1 MLHLSTKDFAGA
13 SKVTR
18 WNDIVAEVFT
28 PLETRPYCPDEF
40 EGAVDSVELGDIY
53 LANVKAS
60 PAIVSRTAS
69 HAASSRER
77 HYFFHLQLEGD
88 MRVAQDG
95 REAFLKCGDMVLCD
109 SALPYT
115 LEYETNA
122 STLVM
127 IATPNDIKRR
137 LPAPEIALGQRLSGS
152 EGLSATLSGM
162 LSSVWHHVK
171 NGMDV
176 EIGERVGNNMLD
188 MFATSCMEAFGSRIA
203 DSAVASARRSHI
215 RCYIE
220 SNLKDPELTVAS
232 IAAAFRISPR
242 YLHMLF
248 AEEDETIS
256 GFIRRRR
263 LEECKKRLADPM
275 WRHRSI
281 TELAYAWGF
290 NNTTHFAR
298 VFRERYGVSPR
309 EYRNASIAD
318 KEPQALH

>member
-1 MLHLSTKDFAGA
+1 MLHLSTKEFAGA

-18 WNDIVAEVFT
+18 WNDIVSEVFT
-28 PLETRPYCPDEF
+28 PLETKPACPEDF
-40 EGAVDSVELGDIY
+40 EGAIDSLQLGDIF
-53 LANVKAS
+53 LANVVAGPS
-60 PAIVSRTAS
+60 LVERTAQ

-77 HYFFHLQLEGD
+77 YYFFHLLLQGG

-95 REAFLKCGDMVLCD
+95 REAILAPGDMVLTD
-109 SALPYT
+109 TALPYT
-115 LEYETNA
+115 LEHGDYA
-122 STLVM
+122 SALVM
-127 IATPNDIKRR
+127 IASPNDVKRR

-162 LSSVWHHVK
+162 MSSVWRQVK
-171 NGMDV
+171 SGMDA

>member
-13 SKVTR
+13 SKVSR

-28 PLETRPYCPDEF
+28 PLETRPLCPDEF
-40 EGAVDSVELGDIY
+40 EGEIDSVQLGDVF
-53 LANVKAS
+53 LANVVAS
-60 PAIVSRTAS
+60 PATVARTAR

-77 HYFFHLQLEGD
+77 HYFFHLQLDGEL
-88 MRVAQDG
+88 RVAQDG
-95 REAFLKCGDMVLCD
+95 REAILSKGDMVLCD

-115 LEYETNA
+115 LEYEVPA

-127 IATPNDIKRR
+127 IATPQDIKRR
-137 LPAPEIALGQRLSGS
+137 LPAPEIALGQRMSGS
-152 EGLSATLSGM
+152 EGLSSTLSGM
-162 LSSVWHHVK
+162 LASVWHQVK
-171 NGMDV
+171 NGLDA
-176 EIGERVGNNMLD
+176 EIGERVGANLLD
-188 MFATSCMEAFGSRIA
+188 MFATSCMDAFGSRIA

-248 AEEDETIS
+248 AEEEETIS

-263 LEECKKRLADPM
+263 LEECKKRLADQM

-309 EYRNASIAD
+309 EYRNAHLAE
-318 KEPQALH
+318 KQAIH

>member
-1 MLHLSTKDFAGA
+1 MLHLTTKDFAGA

-28 PLETRPYCPDEF
+28 PLETKPICPDDF
-40 EGAVDSVELGDIY
+40 EGSIDSVQLGDIY
-53 LANVKAS
+53 LANVNAS
-60 PAIVSRTAS
+60 PAMVTRSARS
-69 HAASSRER
+69 AASSRER
-77 HYFFHLQLEGD
+77 HYFFHMQLKGD
-88 MRVAQDG
+88 LRVAQDG
-95 REAFLKCGDMVLCD
+95 REALLNPGDMVLCD

-115 LEYETNA
+115 LEYETDS

-127 IATPNDIKRR
+127 IASPNDVKRR

-152 EGLSATLSGM
+152 EGLSATFSGM
-162 LSSVWHHVK
+162 LASIWHQVK
-171 NGMDV
+171 NGMDK
-176 EIGERVGNNMLD
+176 EIGDRVGNNLLD

-263 LEECKKRLADPM
+263 LEECKKRLADQM

-281 TELAYAWGF
+281 TELAYSWGF

-309 EYRNASIAD
+309 EYRNASLAE
-318 KEPQALH
+318 KQALH

>member
-1 MLHLSTKDFAGA
+1 MLHLSTRDFAGG

-28 PLETRPYCPDEF
+28 PLETKPISPEEF
-40 EGAVDSVELGDIY
+40 EGTVDSVQLGDIF
-53 LANVKAS
+53 LANVNAS
-60 PAIVSRTAS
+60 PALVTRTARN
-69 HAASSRER
+69 AASSRER

-88 MRVAQDG
+88 LRVAQDG
-95 REAFLKCGDMVLCD
+95 REAILGKGDMVLCD

-127 IATPNDIKRR
+127 IASPNDVKRR

-162 LSSVWHHVK
+162 LSSVWHQVR
-171 NGMDV
+171 NGMDA
-176 EIGERVGNNMLD
+176 ELGERIGNNLLD

-242 YLHMLF
+242 YLHMLRQHRGQ
-248 AEEDETIS
+248 AGAALIS
-256 GFIRRRR
+256 FRINPPQSRR
-263 LEECKKRLADPM
+263 
-275 WRHRSI
+275 
-281 TELAYAWGF
+281 
-290 NNTTHFAR
+290 
-298 VFRERYGVSPR
+298 
-309 EYRNASIAD
+309 
-318 KEPQALH
+318 

>member
-1 MLHLSTKDFAGA
+1 MLHLSTRDFAGA

-28 PLETRPYCPDEF
+28 PLETRPFSPEEF
-40 EGAVDSVELGDIY
+40 EGAVDSVQLGDIY
-53 LANVKAS
+53 LANVTAS
-60 PAIVSRTAS
+60 PAVVTRTAR
-69 HAASSRER
+69 HASSSRQR
-77 HYFFHLQLEGD
+77 HYFFHLQLKGD

-95 REAFLKCGDMVLCD
+95 REAVLKEGDMVLTD

-115 LEYETNA
+115 LEYETDA

-127 IATPNDIKRR
+127 IASPNDVKRR
-137 LPAPEIALGQRLSGS
+137 LPAPEIALGQRLSGT

-162 LSSVWHHVK
+162 LTSVWHQVK
-171 NGMDV
+171 NGLDK
-176 EIGERVGNNMLD
+176 EIGERVGANLLD
-188 MFATSCMEAFGSRIA
+188 MFATSCMDAFGSRIA

-263 LEECKKRLADPM
+263 LEECKKRLADQM

-309 EYRNASIAD
+309 EYRNASIAE
-318 KEPQALH
+318 KQAPLH